1 MINILRNLGFMLCDF
16 IDDLADSFEDF
27 GFTENDF

>member
-1 MINILRNLGFMLCDF
+1 MINILRNLGYMLCNW
-16 IDDLADSFEDF
+16 IDELADSFEDF

>member
-16 IDDLADSFEDF
+16 IEDKADSFEFF